1 MSDLLVLGEKVFLR
15 ERFSDLQAPFNTKNQ
30 TSDHMF
36 KYLNT
41 SQFHKIK
48 TQSTSS
54 TCFVLQIFPPILP
67 GYKLYLNRPPPP
79 LLSREVPPGSW
90 FNNGTSVRRA
100 PRGAKPTEPLQ
111 GKRPATRC
119 KGEDGWNSSG
129 WWFFSTPS
137 EKYARQIGIIFSK
150 NG

>member
-1 MSDLLVLGEKVFLR
+1 MSDFLVWGKNSSLGKGSGILE
-15 ERFSDLQAPFNTKNQ
+15 APFNTKNQ

-41 SQFHKIK
+41 SIFHKIK
-48 TQSTSS
+48 TQKKSS

-67 GYKLYLNRPPPP
+67 GYKLYLNRPPP
-79 LLSREVPPGSW
+79 LFSREVPPGSW
-90 FNNGTSVRRA
+90 FNFHGTSVRRA

-111 GKRPATRC
+111 GKRPVTGC

-129 WWFFSTPS
+129 WWFFHVFFHP
-137 EKYARQIGIIFSK
+137 F
-150 NG
+150 